1 MTASISGEADLRH
14 WLVDCLVTNIGC
26 PPDEVDPDLSLA
38 DLGVSSRDAVVLS
51 GELTELLG
59 KPVSPIDFWEHP
71 TINAL
76 AAYLTAPEP
85 NPEATALKRSARSP
99 LEEPIAV
106 IGMGCRFP
114 GGISG
119 PEALWQFLCDR
130 RSAIGQV
137 PDERWELFDDGSP
150 EVKALLART
159 TRWGSFLHDID
170 AFDAEF
176 FEISPSEAEKM
187 DPQQRLL
194 LEVAWEALEHAG
206 IPPNS
211 LRRSQTGVFAGSCLS
226 EYGAI
231 ASTDLP
237 RVDGWSNTGGAMSI
251 IANRLSYFLDLRG
264 PSVAVDTA
272 CSSSLVA
279 IHLACQ
285 SLRTQDSHLA
295 IAAGVNLLLSPA
307 VFRGFDQVGA
317 LSPTG
322 RCRAFDAAAD
332 GFVRGEG
339 AGAVVLKRLTDAQ
352 RDGDRVLAV
361 ICGSAINQDGRSN
374 GLMAP
379 NPAAQM
385 AVLRAAY
392 NNAGMQP
399 NEVDYVEAHGTGT
412 LLGDPI
418 EARAL
423 GTVLGRGRAEDSP
436 LLMGAIKTNLGHTEA
451 AAGIAGFIKTVLAVQ
466 RGQIPPNQGFQSP
479 NPHIP
484 FANLRMKVVDT
495 QTEWPDR
502 GHPRRAG
509 VSSFGFGGT
518 NAHVVI
524 EQGQETS
531 PTPERGVDPPTST
544 LVVTGKTV
552 QRVAATAGVLADWM
566 EGSGAEVA
574 LADVAHTVNHH
585 RSRLAKF
592 GTVVARDRAQAV
604 AGLRALAAGQRAP
617 GVVGPRDA
625 SPEPGTVFVYSG
637 RGSQWAGMGRQLL
650 AEEAAFAAAVA
661 ELEPVFVEQA
671 GFSLHDVLANGKE
684 LVGIEQIQLGLI
696 GMQLA
701 LTGLWRSY
709 GVQPD
714 LVIGHSMGE
723 VAAAVVAGALT
734 PAEGLRVTATR
745 SRLMAPLSGQGGM
758 ALLELDAA
766 ATEALIADY
775 PRVTLG
781 IYNSPRQTVI
791 AGPTEQIDELIT
803 RVRARDRF
811 AGHVNIEVAPHNPAM
826 DALQP
831 QMRAELADLAP
842 RTPTIPIISTTYE
855 DLSTL
860 PVSGPVFDAEHWATN
875 MRNPVHFQQAITTA
889 GTDHHTFIEIS
900 AHPLLTQAITDTLH
914 SAQHGT
920 RYISIGTLQRDTD
933 DTITFHTNLNTAHTT
948 HPPHTPHPPGP
959 HPLIPTTPWQHSHH
973 WITTKR
979 PANSGG
985 SAPRA
990 GTLLGQHTTVTAV
1003 SSSSP
1008 SHLWQAR
1015 LAPDAKPYQGRHRF
1029 HGVEVVPASVVLH
1042 TILSAAAELGYSA
1055 LSGIRFE
1062 QPIFADRPRLIQVVA
1077 DNQSISLASR
1087 PATETPSDPW
1097 TRHVTAQLSSSRAGS
1112 AMRSNDSYQANG
1124 HTYENGH
1131 RDPIPDIPAL
1141 LTLRGVDGLPFK
1153 WSVSSWTQKST
1164 GLTVAIDLPEA
1175 LPEGS
1180 TAPLLDAAVHV
1191 AALADVTDTRLYVP
1205 ASIERAWL
1213 SDAVSAPRSSVT
1225 LNRTAHDGDGITV
1238 DVTVS
1243 ARGGLPWASMRS
1255 LRYRALG
1262 FADAQSAGSDSPIA
1276 SHMNVFKDARE
1287 FVHTIDW
1294 QPRTDLDDAK
1304 AHPVTGRIIGPGP
1317 VAVIG
1322 NDGAPLR
1329 LRLEE
1334 AGYAPAPLADGVSGA
1349 RYVVYVA
1356 DSHPA
1361 SAGETDVDFA
1371 VRISAEVSG
1380 LVRTLAERAADQPAA
1395 LWIVTR
1401 GVHESVT
1408 PSALRQS
1415 FLWGFAGVIAAEH
1428 PELWGGLVDLAVDP
1442 DLDDLSATLDESGP
1456 ALANLLQTPSKS
1468 ILVLRDGV
1476 VLAPTLAPV
1485 RGTPVRKSLQCRPDA
1500 AYLITGGMGALG
1512 LLMAGWLADRGAR
1525 RLVLTGRTPLPP
1537 RRDWELDTL
1546 DAGLREKIDAIRAL
1560 EMRGVTVEAVAA
1572 DVGRHDDVQA
1582 LLAKRDRDGAA
1593 PIRGIIHA
1601 AGVTNDQL
1609 VTNMTDDPVRQVMWP
1624 KIGGSQVL
1632 HEAFPPGSV
1641 DFFFLAASAAGIFG
1655 IPGQGS
1661 YAAANSYLDA
1671 LARARRQQGCHTM
1684 SLDWV
1689 AWRGLGFATDA
1700 QIVSAELRR
1709 MGSRE
1714 ITPAEAFTAW
1724 EYVGAYDI
1732 AQAVVVPVAS
1742 PISAVATP
1750 AEDTCLVPARNWS
1763 QMSATDVRN
1772 ELESGLRA
1780 IIAAELRLPE
1790 TELDSDRPFA
1800 ELGLN
1805 SLMAMA
1811 IRREAE
1817 QFVGIE
1823 LSATMLFNHPTVASL
1838 AEYLAKIVAPQYDSR
1853 EDVRA
1858 ALSASAG
1865 SVLDSLFD
1873 RIESTSTEA
1882 EG

>member
-1 MTASISGEADLRH
+1 MTASINGEADLRH
-14 WLVDCLVTNIGC
+14 WLVDYLVTNIGC
-26 PPDEVDPDLSLA
+26 TPDEVDPNLSLA

-59 KPVSPIDFWEHP
+59 KTVSPIDFWEHP

-76 AAYLTAPEP
+76 AAYLTAPQP
-85 NPEATALKRSARSP
+85 DPGSEAAVARGARNS

-119 PEALWQFLCDR
+119 PDELWQFLCDR
-130 RSAIGQV
+130 RSSIGQV
-137 PDERWELFDDGSP
+137 PDERWDLFDDGSP
-150 EVKALLART
+150 AVKALLART
-159 TRWGSFLHDID
+159 TRWGSFLPDID

-176 FEISPSEAEKM
+176 FEISTSEADKM

-194 LEVAWEALEHAG
+194 LEVAWEALEQAG
-206 IPPNS
+206 IPPSS

-231 ASTDLP
+231 ASTDLTQ
-237 RVDGWSNTGGAMSI
+237 VDGWSNTGGAMSI

-285 SLRTQDSHLA
+285 SLRTQDANLA

-322 RCRAFDAAAD
+322 NCRAFDAAAD

-339 AGAVVLKRLTDAQ
+339 AGVVVLKRLTDAQ

-392 NNAGMQP
+392 TNAGMQP

-423 GTVLGRGRAEDSP
+423 GTVLGRGRLEDSP
-436 LLMGAIKTNLGHTEA
+436 LLLGAVKTNLGHTEA

-466 RGQIPPNQGFQSP
+466 HGQIPPNQRFESP

-484 FANLRMKVVDT
+484 FADLRMKVVDELT
-495 QTEWPDR
+495 DWPDT

-524 EQGQETS
+524 EQGQE
-531 PTPERGVDPPTST
+531 VPPTAQEHPSPAVST
-544 LVVTGKTV
+544 LVVAGKTAP
-552 QRVAATAGVLADWM
+552 RVAATADVLADWM
-566 EGSGAEVA
+566 EGAGANVP

-585 RSRLAKF
+585 RSRQTKF
-592 GTVVARDRAQAV
+592 GTVVARDRAEAV

-617 GVVGPRDA
+617 GVVNPHDGA
-625 SPEPGTVFVYSG
+625 TGPGTVFVYSG
-637 RGSQWAGMGRQLL
+637 RGSQWVGMGRQLL
-650 AEEAAFAAAVA
+650 ADEPAFAAALA

-671 GFSLHDVLANGKE
+671 GFSLRDVIAGGQE

-696 GMQLA
+696 GMQLT
-701 LTGLWRSY
+701 LTQLWRSY

-766 ATEALIADY
+766 ATQALIADY
-775 PRVTLG
+775 PQVTLG

-791 AGPTEQIDELIT
+791 AGPAGQIDELIT
-803 RVRARDRF
+803 RVRAKDRF
-811 AGHVNIEVAPHNPAM
+811 ASRVNIEVAPHNPAM

-831 QMRAELADLAP
+831 QMRAELADLTP
-842 RTPTIPIISTTYE
+842 RTPTIPIISTTYQ
-855 DLSTL
+855 DFSTQPL
-860 PVSGPVFDAEHWATN
+860 FDAEHWATN
-875 MRNPVHFQQAITTA
+875 MRNPVHFQQAIAAA
-889 GTDHHTFIEIS
+889 GIDHHTFIEIS
-900 AHPLLTQAITDTLH
+900 AHPLLTQAITDTLL

-920 RYISIGTLQRDTD
+920 RYTSIGTLQRDTD
-933 DTITFHTNLNTAHTT
+933 DTVTFRTNLNAVHTT
-948 HPPHTPHPPGP
+948 HPPHTPHPPEP
-959 HPLIPTTPWQHSHH
+959 HPPIPTTPWQHTRH
-973 WITTKR
+973 WISPTR
-979 PANSGG
+979 PVNMVG
-985 SAPRA
+985 SAPRP
-990 GTLLGQHTTVTAV
+990 GTLLGQHTAV
-1003 SSSSP
+1003 LSSP
-1008 SHLWQAR
+1008 PANLWQAR
-1015 LAPDAKPYQGRHRF
+1015 LAPDAKPYPGRYRF
-1029 HGVEVVPASVVLH
+1029 HGVELVPASVVLH
-1042 TILSAAAELGYSA
+1042 TLLCAAAELGYST
-1055 LSGIRFE
+1055 LTRVRFE
-1062 QPIFADRPRLIQVVA
+1062 QPVFIDQPRLIQVVA
-1077 DNQSISLASR
+1077 GNHSISLASS
-1087 PATETPSDPW
+1087 PAGEADAQRW
-1097 TRHVTAQLSSSRAGS
+1097 TRHVTAQLSAASGVPAASG
-1112 AMRSNDSYQANG
+1112 DPHLANG
-1124 HTYENGH
+1124 HHNGRSENGH
-1131 RDPIPDIPAL
+1131 SEPTPDAVPDLAA
-1141 LTLRGVDGLPFK
+1141 RFAAHGVDGLPFS
-1153 WSVSSWTQKST
+1153 WSVYSWTPTAT
-1164 GLTVAIDLPEA
+1164 GLRAAIELPEA

-1191 AALADVTDTRLYVP
+1191 AALADVDDSRLYVP
-1205 ASIERAWL
+1205 ASIERVWL
-1213 SDAVSAPRSSVT
+1213 SDAVTAPRGSVI
-1225 LNRTAHDGDGITV
+1225 LNRIADDGDELTV
-1238 DVTVS
+1238 DLTV
-1243 ARGGLPWASMRS
+1243 AGPNKMPCLSMRS
-1255 LRYRALG
+1255 LRYRALDFSEG
-1262 FADAQSAGSDSPIA
+1262 QPAAPIA
-1276 SHMNVFKDARE
+1276 LSPSDARD
-1287 FVHTIDW
+1287 FVHTIEW
-1294 QPRTDLDDAK
+1294 QPRTDRSDAK
-1304 AHPVTGRIIGPGP
+1304 AHPVAGLRPVAIIGN
-1317 VAVIG
+1317 A
-1322 NDGAPLR
+1322 GAALR
-1329 LRLEE
+1329 PRLEE
-1334 AGYAPAPLADGVSGA
+1334 AGYPPAAPSEASYLLYVTDAD
-1349 RYVVYVA
+1349 
-1356 DSHPA
+1356 PA
-1361 SAGETDVDFA
+1361 GPNETDVDFA
-1371 VRISAEVSG
+1371 VRVSAEISD
-1380 LVRTLAERAADQPAA
+1380 LVRTLAARDADKPAA
-1395 LWIVTR
+1395 LWIITR

-1408 PSALRQS
+1408 ESALRQS

-1428 PELWGGLVDLAVDP
+1428 PELWGGLVDLADH
-1442 DLDDLSATLDESGP
+1442 DDIEGMGP
-1456 ALANLLQTPSKS
+1456 ALAGLLQNPSKS
-1468 ILVLRDGV
+1468 ILVLREGM

-1485 RGTPVRKSLQCRPDA
+1485 RGNPVRKSLQCRPDA

-1512 LLMAGWLADRGAR
+1512 LLMADWLVSCGAR

-1537 RRDWELDTL
+1537 RRDWELDSL
-1546 DAGLREKIDAIRAL
+1546 DAGLRQKIDGIRAL
-1560 EMRGVTVEAVAA
+1560 EMRGVTVEAVTV
-1572 DVGRHDDVQA
+1572 DVGRGDDMQA
-1582 LLAKRDRDGAA
+1582 LVAKRDRDGAA

-1609 VTNMTDDPVRQVMWP
+1609 VTQLTDDAVAQVMWP
-1624 KIGGSQVL
+1624 KIAGSRVISQ
-1632 HEAFPPGSV
+1632 AFPPGSV
-1641 DFFFLAASAAGIFG
+1641 DFLFLTASAAGIFG

-1671 LARARRQQGCHTM
+1671 LARTRRQQGCHTM

-1689 AWRGLGFATDA
+1689 AWRGLGFAVDA
-1700 QIVSAELRR
+1700 QIVSDELER
-1709 MGSRE
+1709 MGSRA
-1714 ITPAEAFTAW
+1714 ITPDEAFTAW
-1724 EYVGAYDI
+1724 EHVQGYDI
-1732 AQAVVVPVAS
+1732 AQAVVVPVPS
-1742 PISAVATP
+1742 PGGADGSTLGEAYLIP
-1750 AEDTCLVPARNWS
+1750 AHDWS
-1763 QMSATDVRN
+1763 QMSATDVRD
-1772 ELESGLRA
+1772 ELQNGLRS
-1780 IIAAELRLPE
+1780 IIAAELRVPE
-1790 TELDSDRPFA
+1790 NDLDIDRPFA
-1800 ELGLN
+1800 EMGLN

-1823 LSATMLFNHPTVASL
+1823 LSATMLFNHPTVAAL
-1838 AEYLAKIVAPQYDSR
+1838 ARYLAKRVAPQDSPE
-1853 EDVRA
+1853 EDA
-1858 ALSASAG
+1858 MTALSSSAG
-1865 SVLDSLFD
+1865 SILDSLFD
-1873 RIESTSTEA
+1873 RIESASTEA
-1882 EG
+1882 EGSA